1 MESLVMEVKIWKTCE
16 FVELSKGKVNVFSV
30 LVNIFDIC
38 FVGDSSGS
46 EKKEIIFMINILYDQ
61 R

>member
-1 MESLVMEVKIWKTCE
+1 MEVKIWKTCE

-30 LVNIFDIC
+30 LVNIFDIG